1 VTQSASPPPAEPF
14 GKRVKRL
21 REEQGILASHAAYL
35 CGVTEGAIR
44 QIESGQ
50 TKSASLHVG
59 IRLAALLHVEP
70 RYLAFGEGDGTEEE
84 SVKGKPGVI
93 SVPRSRIDVV
103 ETQMTQALGRLA
115 AAERRLEKV
124 EQRRR

>member
-1 VTQSASPPPAEPF
+1 MGNPGLEAVPNSASPSPAEPF

-70 RYLAFGEGDGTEEE
+70 RYLAFGEGTEPTR
-84 SVKGKPGVI
+84 K
-93 SVPRSRIDVV
+93 R
-103 ETQMTQALGRLA
+103 
-115 AAERRLEKV
+115 
-124 EQRRR
+124 